1 MPRQWRIPWSGRLC
15 GKIPTETGRSQTS
28 RSSQYDLLKYRSSPV
43 AWDSSQTP
51 TDRVRTTCNQLLL
64 IGIDSGRPTLS
75 TEMKRQGNRGGISRS
90 QVPFPRWKLLGN
102 IKDQLHHYTKLD
114 FPATPLMLKARSHC
128 QWGGLCWSITSW
140 RFLHHDTKLLLLVIN
155 PRDASLTPAVGPP
168 YRNSSATSIA
178 ANHSLLRSSTHMF
191 SRGPNNPTFPENMFP
206 SVQTLRHLTLTLRS
220 IPTNAITN
228 LSPTYTVAS
237 RGFPFEERV
246 EQPENHAQDALY
258 AV

>member
-1 MPRQWRIPWSGRLC
+1 
-15 GKIPTETGRSQTS
+15 
-28 RSSQYDLLKYRSSPV
+28 
-43 AWDSSQTP
+43 
-51 TDRVRTTCNQLLL
+51 
-64 IGIDSGRPTLS
+64 
-75 TEMKRQGNRGGISRS
+75 
-90 QVPFPRWKLLGN
+90 
-102 IKDQLHHYTKLD
+102 
-114 FPATPLMLKARSHC
+114 
-128 QWGGLCWSITSW
+128 
-140 RFLHHDTKLLLLVIN
+140 
-155 PRDASLTPAVGPP
+155 
-168 YRNSSATSIA
+168 
-178 ANHSLLRSSTHMF
+178 MF